1 MFWFVFAFRFE
12 KGEIGEEEATFSRA
26 SQWWGWYRFLVWG
39 QCWGGRCHGVGWGH
53 SGLCLCLCLCL
64 STAVRRGKMRSSCV
78 AGRGASSCWPCGCNK
93 TLYQCEHCHKTFLT
107 SASLTSHRLQ
117 HTKPFQCEQCN
128 QRFASKGNLVIHRR
142 RHIGEKPFGC
152 HLCDSKFSTKGNLK
166 RHTQTHWY

>member
-26 SQWWGWYRFLVWG
+26 SQWWGWG
-39 QCWGGRCHGVGWGH
+39 QAG
-53 SGLCLCLCLCL
+53 LCLCLCL
-64 STAVRRGKMRSSCV
+64 STAVRRGTMRSSCV
-78 AGRGASSCWPCGCNK
+78 AGRGASSCWPYNK
-93 TLYQCEHCHKTFLT
+93 VSRTNPDGTIETLYQCEHCHKTFLT

-117 HTKPFQCEQCN
+117 PTKPFQCEQCN

>member
-1 MFWFVFAFRFE
+1 MRLGGTVSVPVPQAVWLEGGQAAAGPTIENNPPSVDE
-12 KGEIGEEEATFSRA
+12 SMHKVSRTNPD
-26 SQWWGWYRFLVWG
+26 G
-39 QCWGGRCHGVGWGH
+39 
-53 SGLCLCLCLCL
+53 
-64 STAVRRGKMRSSCV
+64 TIE
-78 AGRGASSCWPCGCNK
+78 

-128 QRFASKGNLVIHRR
+128 QRFASKSNLVIHRR

-152 HLCDSKFSTKGNLK
+152 HLCDSKCSTKGSLK